1 MRILV
6 PEKIEENG
14 LEILKQK
21 ADVDV
26 RLDLTREQL
35 LECIDQ
41 YDALIVRSATKVDAE
56 LISRGINLKVIGR
69 AGTGVDNIDVDAA
82 TERGIIVVNTPDS
95 NNMSAAE
102 HSIALL
108 LALCRNIPQAYMSL
122 KAGKW
127 ERSKFKGVELY
138 DKTVAVLGLGRIG
151 SLVASRLKAFGMNV
165 IGYDPYIPQERF
177 DSMGVEKVDSINE
190 IMQRADFITVHL
202 PKTNETMGIISKKE
216 FDMAKKELRIVNCAR
231 GGIVDEN
238 ALYEALKAKRI
249 AGAAIDVFTNEPKE
263 GAAGEGFSHPLLEL
277 DNIVF
282 TPHLGASTVEA
293 QRNVGLAIAQQVLNA
308 LEGNVV
314 EAVNLH
320 GLNMKAATRLAPYL
334 NLAEKMGRIYYQVE
348 SLPAEQIE
356 LVYSGDISK
365 EDTRIITLSYL
376 TGLLQPVTDERVNF
390 VNIEKIIHE
399 RGIQVIESKNS
410 HVDYFVNLITV
421 NVKNK
426 ERMMT
431 FAGTI
436 FGKEEPRIV
445 NFDGFE
451 VDFMPTEHML
461 MVQNIDRPGIIGQVC
476 TILGDNSINI
486 ANMKASRN
494 TKHGINLMV
503 LDVDSDISDEV
514 LAAVKRVDGVL
525 KAKELNL

>member
-14 LEILKQK
+14 LEILRQK
-21 ADVDV
+21 AQVDV

-35 LECIDQ
+35 LDCIDQ

-56 LISRGINLKVIGR
+56 LINRGQNLKVIGR
-69 AGTGVDNIDVDAA
+69 AGTGVDNIDVEAA
-82 TERGIIVVNTPDS
+82 TAKGIIVVNTPDS
-95 NNMSAAE
+95 NNISAAE

-138 DKTVAVLGLGRIG
+138 EKTVAVLGLGRIG

-165 IGYDPYIPQERF
+165 IGYDPYIPQDKFE
-177 DSMGVEKVDSINE
+177 SMGIEKVDSIE
-190 IMQRADFITVHL
+190 EVMKRSDFITVHL
-202 PKTNETMGIISKKE
+202 PKTSETIGIIGKKE
-216 FDMAKKELRIVNCAR
+216 LELAKSNLRIVNCAR

-238 ALYEALKAKRI
+238 ALYEALKNKKI
-249 AGAAIDVFTNEPKE
+249 AGAAVDVFTNEPKE
-263 GAAGEGFSHPLLEL
+263 GAAGGVFTHPFLEL

-308 LEGNVV
+308 LEGNAV

-320 GLNMKAATRLAPYL
+320 GLNMKAATKLAPYL

-348 SLPAEQIE
+348 TLPVERIE
-356 LVYSGDISK
+356 LIYGGDIAK
-365 EDTRIITLSYL
+365 EDVKIITLSYL

-390 VNIEKIIHE
+390 VNVEKIIRD

-421 NVKNK
+421 NIKNK
-426 ERMMT
+426 ERALT
-431 FAGTI
+431 FSGTI

-461 MVQNIDRPGIIGQVC
+461 MVQNIDKPGIIGQVC
-476 TILGDNSINI
+476 TILGDNGINI

-503 LDVDSDISDEV
+503 LNVDNDISDEIIDMI
-514 LAAVKRVDGVL
+514 KNVDGVL